1 MKRMVVRII
10 AQYGL
15 AIGAVFILCLTHA
28 SAQSDTTYMIPD
40 PSARPD
46 LYAILQ
52 DSGAVYLVDVAGS
65 GDTIDA
71 NYVTPS
77 YMFSMQYDSVMN
89 IHYLLTE
96 WRHNR
101 SILYLPSW
109 IDKRAVN
116 ARASLL
122 SYNSTTDTFTC
133 VTGDTLSFYRELWW
147 ADPMTSLQD
156 TTNYYAVDSL
166 DYAVELVRAS
176 DSTRVALID
185 SVGILPNY
193 TPGRPRIHAARPLYA
208 LVQYTVPAALDGE
221 QAFMRILLYHRGAG
235 KYWFTRSDS
244 YTMAVSKRLQSS
256 SFQYYVQLFGGG
268 DPLYKP
274 QALSTLDNPAPTT
287 PYLNV
292 AMSRTQPSR
301 ATITFASAINGGATT
316 IGVYDASGR
325 AIFYPFSTPAS
336 SGTQSV
342 EYDFPQNGAY
352 FIGLLHN
359 GRIVVTRKVSVSR

>member
-1 MKRMVVRII
+1 MKRIVVRGI

-15 AIGAVFILCLTHA
+15 ALAAMLIICLAHA
-28 SAQSDTTYMIPD
+28 YAQSDSLYVAPTVD
-40 PSARPD
+40 ERPD
-46 LYAILQ
+46 LWAILQ
-52 DSGAVYLVDVAGS
+52 DSSAVYLVDFDGS

-77 YMFSMQYDSVMN
+77 YMFSMQYDSMMN
-89 IHYLLTE
+89 VHYLLTE

-109 IDKRAVN
+109 IDKRTVN

-122 SYNSTTDTFTC
+122 SYNSTTATFTC
-133 VTGDTLSFYRELWW
+133 AAGDTLSFYRELWW

-156 TTNYYAVDSL
+156 TNNYYAIDSL

-221 QAFMRILLYHRGAG
+221 RAFMRILLYHRGAG

-256 SFQYYVQLFGGG
+256 SFQYYVELFGGG

-274 QALSTLDNPAPTT
+274 QALSNLDNAAPTT
-287 PYLNV
+287 PYLSV
-292 AMSRTQPSR
+292 TLSRTQSSH
-301 ATITFASAINGGATT
+301 ATITFASAIDGGATV
-316 IGVYDASGR
+316 IGVYDANGR

-342 EYDFPQNGAY
+342 EYDFPKSGAY
-352 FIGLLHN
+352 FVGLLHN
-359 GRIVVTRKVSVSR
+359 GRIVVTRKVSVSL